1 MDSNEMDMVPVM
13 VVQIPVMSVEDKNRL
28 REEIKAAICDGLLL
42 IEDGLSYGKTPE
54 HEVQLPSAEERL
66 SALEAAMLA
75 MMGGA
80 GHV

>member
-1 MDSNEMDMVPVM
+1 MPKVYKDGVYLTLND
-13 VVQIPVMSVEDKNRL
+13 
-28 REEIKAAICDGLLL
+28 EEYEAI
-42 IEDGLSYGKTPE
+42 YGKTSE